1 VRRIWFTDE
10 KVFTVSAPLNAQ
22 NSRVYANVVKKSDI
36 SSERIL
42 FERAHFSK
50 SVMVSVAVSKMG
62 KSTVVFVAPGVK
74 INSDYYCE
82 QVLNNGLLPAIRDRC
97 GQHNW
102 TLQQDGAPSH
112 RSAHTVAF
120 LQAENI
126 NFIEPDMWPPN
137 SPDLNPVDYAI
148 WGALQQRVYTHKP
161 RNVEELQQAIL
172 EEWDRLSQNLI
183 TASIDQW
190 RKRLLQVVNNG
201 GGHIEHLF

>member
-1 VRRIWFTDE
+1 M
-10 KVFTVSAPLNAQ
+10 
-22 NSRVYANVVKKSDI
+22 I
-36 SSERIL
+36 SLDFIDAI
-42 FERAHFSK
+42 FHFLATSL
-50 SVMVSVAVSKMG
+50 MG
-62 KSTVVFVAPGVK
+62 KIIEEDLWLIKNLRVEK
-74 INSDYYCE
+74 
-82 QVLNNGLLPAIRDRC
+82 Q
-97 GQHNW
+97 W
-102 TLQQDGAPSH
+102 GA
-112 RSAHTVAF
+112 RRMMK
-120 LQAENI
+120 
-126 NFIEPDMWPPN
+126 MWPPN